1 MAKGERGFWS
11 SLPGIL
17 TGLAGTLTA
26 VAALLGLAYNQG
38 LIGGGEGPNDNDRTA
53 GSEVVRISVEPES
66 LTLTKVPTRDAV
78 ETVTVTNE
86 GTQAVSLSTEI
97 SGDSPASFEAG
108 AGDCTRSMIPP
119 GGRCD
124 VDVTFDAGF
133 GKYEAT
139 LVVSANG
146 DEHVQQVDLS
156 GNSGDIPG

>member
-1 MAKGERGFWS
+1 MAKGERPFWS

-26 VAALLGLAYNQG
+26 VAALLGLAFNQG
-38 LIGGGEGPNDNDRTA
+38 LIGGGEGSVDDDRTA
-53 GSEVVRISVEPES
+53 GAEVVRISVEPEA
-66 LTLTKVPTRDAV
+66 LELTKVPARAAV

-97 SGDSPASFEAG
+97 SGDSPESFEAG
-108 AGDCTRSMIPP
+108 DGDCTGSMIPP

-124 VDVTFDAGF
+124 VDVTFDAGL
-133 GKYEAT
+133 GTYRAT

-146 DEHVQQVDLS
+146 DDHVQEVDLR
-156 GNSGDIPG
+156 GNSGDFLG

>member
-1 MAKGERGFWS
+1 MAKGERSFWS

-26 VAALLGLAYNQG
+26 VAALLGLAFNQG
-38 LIGGGEGPNDNDRTA
+38 LIGGSEGSDDDDRTEGA
-53 GSEVVRISVEPES
+53 EVVRISVEPES

-108 AGDCTRSMIPP
+108 AGDCIRSRIPP

-124 VDVTFDAGF
+124 VDVTFDAGL
-133 GKYEAT
+133 GTYRAT

-146 DEHVQQVDLS
+146 DQHVQQVDLR